1 MLPADHRLAGK
12 QDLALADLEGERWLR
27 YNDPRPDDLPIR
39 TIEEK
44 FECVA
49 AGTGITLV
57 PESVAEQYSRAAI
70 AYVPVRDAESDE
82 VLLAWEAGRR
92 SPLIAAF
99 VAVARGAGH
108 GRAPGTG

>member
-1 MLPADHRLAGK
+1 MTGR
-12 QDLALADLEGERWLR
+12 
-27 YNDPRPDDLPIR
+27 PIR

-57 PESVAEQYSRAAI
+57 PESVAEQYTRPDI
-70 AYVPVRDAESDE
+70 GYVPVRDAEPDE
-82 VLLAWEAGRR
+82 VLLAWGASRR

-99 VAVARGAGH
+99 ARVAQGRSRDGAPAAQGALPAGRGPAAVPRGAGQ
-108 GRAPGTG
+108 P